1 MFRTLS
7 YVMLCM
13 LLILACIYTSKAQ
26 CPATTP
32 LVINS
37 VTATESRCQ
46 ASGVA
51 TVLVSGG
58 SAPYTY
64 SIITGPTLS
73 PPQSSNILQS
83 LAPGNY
89 TVQVTDKCNTSV
101 TSNFTVTGTYA
112 VPSLNIA
119 TQSASCAGSSD
130 GSITIN
136 ANGRAP
142 LSYSLISPSPV
153 TRAPQAGNVF
163 TGLPAGSY
171 TCQVTDSCGNFQSR
185 TVSLNATPSSVQ
197 LVSARVQYLACDSF
211 GVYMVFNFS
220 NYKPPYT
227 ITASLPNGQVITH
240 LVTGASASA
249 GIIEDT
255 FRIRYHHT
263 TGDIDLMPVTITNQC
278 GVSSTGTISPSIGMD
293 MQPHGTLPSGCGS
306 QYTYTFDDIS
316 FAPSL
321 HCGTVTYTLVSPS
334 GVVLA
339 TQTNNSA
346 FSGYPGGTGY
356 KVIREDC
363 CRKDSLTFDWA
374 ATPAFKISYTQIL
387 GYAPCR
393 EGTAS
398 LFILYSYN
406 NRLADIVLKSGPP
419 SVTFADGTVHTY
431 TYPDT
436 VKNVASGASLG
447 YFGPGTYKIYAIDH
461 CGNIDSITKTFG
473 PSDVRHSA
481 FTSSLVKGCT
491 GDNKILLNA
500 TSNTSWAASNVTVN
514 SIYRKSF
521 TTSAFSFTDSL
532 VNLSAGTYYATYQY
546 QDGYYPAFVGMADP
560 GCDVIKDT
568 IIVPAYIQPAFS
580 SSAAVALCGTTRQ
593 VALLPDST
601 RGVAPY
607 KYQII
612 GGSTTTSLQ
621 ASPAFAGLAPGTYT
635 FLMSD
640 ACDNSY
646 SRNIT
651 IDTLVMPNVVTTGST
666 CVGGAAMFTLPAS
679 PFYSYTWLRP
689 NGSTSTG
696 NTLAINPV
704 TVSDIGTYNISV
716 TSTIGG
722 CTNNS
727 SKSYQLSACQLLA
740 QTLLR
745 FSGERKNNHIQLN
758 WQTADEINMSHY
770 VVEQSR
776 DAIVFTPVQRV
787 TAKEGLLNTYTV
799 TDTHVPA
806 GIVYYRLKSVENN
819 GTSNYSNIISFNNL
833 NAQPFT
839 VYPTLISGNTPV
851 SVTCPVNSHVMFI
864 RVVGVDGKVWQTI
877 PVAAG
882 VTKTSIDVT
891 TLAKGSYFVVFTGD
905 NNAITTRIWKQ

>member
-1 MFRTLS
+1 MYRTLS
-7 YVMLCM
+7 YGMLCM

-37 VTATESRCQ
+37 VTAAESRCQ

-58 SAPYTY
+58 STPYTY
-64 SIITGPTLS
+64 SIIAGPALT

-89 TVQVTDKCNTSV
+89 TVQVTDNCNTAV
-101 TSNFTVTGTYA
+101 TRNFTVTGTYA
-112 VPSLNIA
+112 VPSLNIT
-119 TQSASCAGSSD
+119 TQSPSCSGSSD

-142 LSYSLISPSPV
+142 LTYSLISPSPV
-153 TRAPQAGNVF
+153 TRGPQAGNIF
-163 TGLPAGSY
+163 TGLPAGTY

-185 TVSLNATPSSVQ
+185 TVSLSATPSSVL
-197 LVSARVQYLACDSF
+197 LVSASVQYVACDSF
-211 GVYMVFNFS
+211 YVSMVFNFS

-240 LVTGASASA
+240 VLTAASVSA
-249 GIIEDT
+249 GIMVDT
-255 FRIRYHHT
+255 FRIRNHHI
-263 TGDIDLMPVTITNQC
+263 TGAIDLMPVTITNQC
-278 GVSSTGTISPSIGMD
+278 GVSSAGSINLSLGMD
-293 MQPHGTLPSGCGS
+293 MQPNGTLPSGCGS
-306 QYTYTFDDIS
+306 QYTYTFDNLS
-316 FAPSL
+316 FSSSL
-321 HCGTVTYTLVSPS
+321 HCGTVIYTLVSPS
-334 GVVLA
+334 GAVLA
-339 TQTNNSA
+339 MQTNNST

-363 CRKDSLTFDWA
+363 CRKDTLLFDWA

-398 LFILYSYN
+398 LFIQYNYN
-406 NRLADIVLKSGPP
+406 NRLADIVLQSGPP

-431 TYPDT
+431 NYPDT
-436 VKNVASGASLG
+436 VKNVGSGAALG
-447 YFGPGTYKIYAIDH
+447 YFGPGTYKLYAIDH
-461 CGNIDSITKTFG
+461 CGNIDSVTKTFG

-481 FTSSLVKGCT
+481 FAASLVKGCT

-514 SIYRKSF
+514 SIYSKSF
-521 TTSAFSFTDSL
+521 TTSANSFTDSL
-532 VNLSAGTYYATYQY
+532 VSLSAGTYYATYQY

-568 IIVPAYIQPAFS
+568 IVIPAYVQPAFS

-612 GGSTTTSLQ
+612 GGSTTTAVQ
-621 ASPAFAGLAPGTYT
+621 TSPAFTGLTPGTYT

-640 ACDNSY
+640 ACSNSY

-666 CVGGAAMFTLPAS
+666 CVGGAATFSLPAS

-689 NGSTSTG
+689 NGSTNTG
-696 NTLAINPV
+696 NTLTVNPV
-704 TVSDIGTYNISV
+704 TLADTGTYKVSV

-722 CTNNS
+722 CTNTS
-727 SKSYQLSACQLLA
+727 SKSYQLSACQSLA

-745 FSGERKNNHIQLN
+745 FSGQRKNGHIQLN

-770 VVEQSR
+770 VIARST
-776 DAIVFTPVQRV
+776 DAIVFTPVQQV
-787 TAKEGLLNTYTV
+787 AAKGGMLNTYTA
-799 TDTHVPA
+799 TDPHVPA
-806 GIVYYRLKSVENN
+806 GIVYYRLQSVENN
-819 GTSNYSNIISFNNL
+819 GTSIYSNIISFNNL

-839 VYPTLISGNTPV
+839 VYPTLVTGNTPV

-864 RVVGVDGKVWQTI
+864 RVVGMDGKVWQTI

-905 NNAITTRIWKQ
+905 NNAVTTQIWKE